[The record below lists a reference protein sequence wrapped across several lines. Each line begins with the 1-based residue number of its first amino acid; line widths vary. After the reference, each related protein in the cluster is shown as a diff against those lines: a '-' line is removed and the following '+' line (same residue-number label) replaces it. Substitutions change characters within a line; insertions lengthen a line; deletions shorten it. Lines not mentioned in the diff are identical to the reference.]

1 MSILRDL
8 AVFLVSGLFTI
19 SIFMAITSYT
29 IGDSL
34 QRDNLK
40 SFLES
45 SMAPSLLE
53 DQCDEFCVNFT
64 GEQKQACAQICIE
77 QVGNKTA
84 ESVSKAVDD
93 VYETSFYGITIDQL
107 VYLMSQLT
115 LFIVLSFASGALIL
129 VLSEE
134 PLGHIGKNLITIAVS
149 LLIASF
155 SPNLLMSFSN
165 VPVDKMI
172 TDYLGQGLEMQT
184 MIAAVFIASGIALM
198 AANYFLKRRKKK
210 AVNKKAT
217 EKKK

>member
-8 AVFLVSGLFTI
+8 AVFLISAVFTL

-34 QRDNLK
+34 QKENLK
-40 SFLES
+40 EFIES

-64 GEQKQACAQICIE
+64 GEEKQACARICIE
-77 QVGNKTA
+77 QIGNKTS
-84 ESVSKAVDD
+84 ESVAKAVDD
-93 VYETSFYGITIDQL
+93 VYETSFYGVSIEQL
-107 VYLMSQLT
+107 VELMSQLT
-115 LFIVLSFASGALIL
+115 LFVILSIASCALIM

-134 PLGHIGKNLITIAVS
+134 PLGHIGKNLITISVS

-165 VPVDKMI
+165 VPVDDMI
-172 TDYLGQGLEMQT
+172 SNYLGEGLEIQSI
-184 MIAAVFIASGIALM
+184 IASVFIVVGIALII
-198 AANYFLKRRKKK
+198 ANYFLKRRKKK
-210 AVNKKAT
+210 KAKKNKP
-217 EKKK
+217 KKKK